1 MLIYKKK
8 KAVVFKMRKPERI
21 TTVIP
26 TAKTVPKPGYTIVA
40 VPHRPDETRVLR
52 NMGYDVPDPMPLHY
66 EWPKAN
72 GRYNPFEAQ
81 RVTASFLTMHS
92 RAYCL
97 NSMGCVDAD
106 TEYLSPTGW
115 KRIADY
121 DGGKVAQYH
130 PDTKVAE
137 FVEPTEFVKLPCDTM
152 LSVKTAR
159 GVDQVLSLE
168 HRVLLQ
174 SRTNANKREVIP
186 AAALLARQNTGRAP
200 RRDQIGWKDA
210 AIPVAFFGGATGLAL
225 SDAAIRLQV
234 AVIADGHFPA
244 NTRSCVVRLKRE
256 RKKQRMRQLLQEAG
270 VPWVERTITEEDRRC
285 DVGYTLFKFEA
296 PLRDKEFGDYWW
308 AASQQ
313 QLGVIADEVVHWGG
327 SQAVGAR
334 GPRFSSTS
342 KASADFIQYAFAAT
356 GNYASISAGRR
367 DGRLRVRYNVSVRRG
382 VTSVGLA
389 GSLEGGA
396 PTEPVQPVAAPDGFK
411 YCFMVP
417 STFLVFRRN
426 GCIFLSGNT
435 GKTNA
440 ALWAYDYLR
449 QVKQVNKML
458 VVCPLSTMERTWGDG
473 VFATF
478 PHLDFAVLHGTRE
491 RRLKLLNTDAHI
503 YIINIDGVRTI
514 EKELAKRPDID
525 LIVLDELAM
534 ARNSG
539 TERWKTL
546 NTICNKQGNRR
557 VWGMTGSPTPN
568 APTDAW
574 AQCRLVTPDN
584 PMVPRY
590 FNRFRDM
597 VMRQITQFK
606 WVPRDEA
613 NDVIHKMMQ
622 PAVRFSLDDC
632 TDLPEQTFITRDVEM
647 TPDQKKAYKEMLSK
661 LSVEMAGGQ
670 ILAVNEAVK
679 VNKLIQIA
687 CGVAYSTDGSE
698 VLIDNKP
705 RIEALKELIEESEGK
720 AIVFVPLTGA
730 LEYVA
735 AELRKDWSVEIVHGG
750 TGKAERDDIFGR
762 FQKSDEP
769 RVLVANAQTMSH
781 GLTLT
786 AATTIVW
793 YAPVHS
799 NEVYSQA
806 NARVR
811 RPGQTRTT
819 VIAHIAGSDIERK
832 VYKRLSEK
840 QSMQGVLLEMM
851 KEQAD

>member
-1 MLIYKKK
+1 MLILKKK
-8 KAVVFKMRKPERI
+8 KAVVFKLRRPEKI

-26 TAKTVPKPGYTIVA
+26 TAKTVTKPDHTIVA

-52 NMGYDVPDPMPLHY
+52 NLGYDVPSPMPIHY
-66 EWPKAN
+66 EWPKAS
-72 GRYNPFEAQ
+72 GRYDPFEAQ
-81 RVTASFLTMHS
+81 RETASFLSMHS

-97 NSMGCVDAD
+97 NSMG
-106 TEYLSPTGW
+106 
-115 KRIADY
+115 
-121 DGGKVAQYH
+121 
-130 PDTKVAE
+130 
-137 FVEPTEFVKLPCDTM
+137 
-152 LSVKTAR
+152 
-159 GVDQVLSLE
+159 
-168 HRVLLQ
+168 
-174 SRTNANKREVIP
+174 
-186 AAALLARQNTGRAP
+186 
-200 RRDQIGWKDA
+200 
-210 AIPVAFFGGATGLAL
+210 
-225 SDAAIRLQV
+225 
-234 AVIADGHFPA
+234 
-244 NTRSCVVRLKRE
+244 
-256 RKKQRMRQLLQEAG
+256 
-270 VPWVERTITEEDRRC
+270 
-285 DVGYTLFKFEA
+285 
-296 PLRDKEFGDYWW
+296 
-308 AASQQ
+308 
-313 QLGVIADEVVHWGG
+313 
-327 SQAVGAR
+327 
-334 GPRFSSTS
+334 
-342 KASADFIQYAFAAT
+342 
-356 GNYASISAGRR
+356 
-367 DGRLRVRYNVSVRRG
+367 
-382 VTSVGLA
+382 
-389 GSLEGGA
+389 
-396 PTEPVQPVAAPDGFK
+396 
-411 YCFMVP
+411 
-417 STFLVFRRN
+417 
-426 GCIFLSGNT
+426 T

-440 ALWAYDYLR
+440 ALWAYDYMR
-449 QVKQVNKML
+449 RVKQVNKML

-491 RRLKLLNTDAHI
+491 RRLKLLKSDVHI

-525 LIVLDELAM
+525 LVVLDELAM

-546 NTICNKQGNRR
+546 NAICNKQTTRR

-574 AQCRLVTPDN
+574 AQCRLVTPDS
-584 PMVPRY
+584 PMVPKY

-606 WVPRDEA
+606 WVPRNEA

-622 PAVRFSLDDC
+622 PAIRFSLDDC

-679 VNKLIQIA
+679 ANKLIQIA
-687 CGVAYSTDGSE
+687 CGVAYDTTGSE
-698 VLIDNKP
+698 ILIDNKP

-720 AIVFVPLTGA
+720 VIVFVPLTGA

-735 AELRKDWSVEIVHGG
+735 TELRKDWTVEIVHGG
-750 TGKAERDDIFGR
+750 TSKTERDDIFGR
-762 FQKSDEP
+762 FQNSDEP

-799 NEVYSQA
+799 NETYEQA
-806 NARVR
+806 CARVR

-851 KEQAD
+851 KEQAE